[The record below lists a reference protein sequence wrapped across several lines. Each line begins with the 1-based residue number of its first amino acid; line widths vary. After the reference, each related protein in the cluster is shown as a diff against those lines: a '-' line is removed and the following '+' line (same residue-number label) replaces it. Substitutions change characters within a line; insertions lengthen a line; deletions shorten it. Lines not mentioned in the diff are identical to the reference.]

1 MVSFPIT
8 EQRTGRKRTGRTD
21 KDSIFYSKPEFIII
35 AGSSDAH
42 RTLP

>member
-1 MVSFPIT
+1 MVSFSTT
-8 EQRTGRKRTGRTD
+8 EQTAGRKRTGRTD

-35 AGSSDAH
+35 AGTNDAH